1 MRMHLEVSN
10 ENSDTKFPR
19 VPSPLMNKFG
29 IAKNVSKLL
38 FPAKYFLL
46 SKFAKR
52 IRRVKELW
60 EMDNPQKTF
69 QS

>member
-10 ENSDTKFPR
+10 ENSDAKFRDNLRFPR

-46 SKFAKR
+46 SKFAK
-52 IRRVKELW
+52 EYG
-60 EMDNPQKTF
+60 E
-69 QS
+69 

>member
-10 ENSDTKFPR
+10 ENSDAKFPR

-46 SKFAKR
+46 SKFAK
-52 IRRVKELW
+52 EYG
-60 EMDNPQKTF
+60 E
-69 QS
+69 